1 MDHSHLQPSNTCK
14 STNAPQVA
22 NTNDGRRTANDIL
35 NLLENKTSS
44 EQSTEEAE
52 FSPGIEHTLTNDVS
66 FSADSKLPNSR
77 LSRFAP
83 RSSMFE
89 IFDNAGNTV
98 STGEK
103 GKTSMLQNIPPPN
116 KSASLDRTEKSSQ
129 LNGEARSNRDQG
141 KRFENFLQ
149 QYLSFVYSLSFGCA
163 GWLK

>member
-14 STNAPQVA
+14 STNAPQAA
-22 NTNDGRRTANDIL
+22 NANDGRRTANDIL
-35 NLLENKTSS
+35 NLIENKTSS
-44 EQSTEEAE
+44 EQPTEEAD
-52 FSPGIEHTLTNDVS
+52 FSPGIEQTLTNDVS

-103 GKTSMLQNIPPPN
+103 GKTSMLQNIPPLN
-116 KSASLDRTEKSSQ
+116 KSSLDRTEKSSQ

-141 KRFENFLQ
+141 KLFENFVQ
-149 QYLSFVYSLSFGCA
+149 QNLSFVYSMSFGCA